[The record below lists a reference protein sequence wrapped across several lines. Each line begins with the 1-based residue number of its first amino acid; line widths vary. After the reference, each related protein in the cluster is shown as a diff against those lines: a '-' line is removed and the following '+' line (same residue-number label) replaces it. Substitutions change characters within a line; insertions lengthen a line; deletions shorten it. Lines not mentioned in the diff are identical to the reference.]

1 MFNKQI
7 APPYKPILESNTD
20 TKHFD
25 QEILDMPI
33 ESPTNDMGASGGNG
47 TSSYMDED
55 DYNGFSFEAKMIP
68 SPQLNNSGSLY

>member
-1 MFNKQI
+1 
-7 APPYKPILESNTD
+7 
-20 TKHFD
+20 
-25 QEILDMPI
+25 MPI

-68 SPQLNNSGSLY
+68 SPKLANSSSLYWVPYN